1 MPTLLTACDPLTMHT
16 PPHLGFFDPPAPRT
30 TLINGVSQDSGLCH
44 LIRVSADSVCVP
56 HGKYSR
62 YLSVILHINPTGL
75 EMSQTVTLVGPES
88 PVHDLLEK
96 LPSSGHLYF
105 EHRVV

>member
-1 MPTLLTACDPLTMHT
+1 
-16 PPHLGFFDPPAPRT
+16 
-30 TLINGVSQDSGLCH
+30 
-44 LIRVSADSVCVP
+44 
-56 HGKYSR
+56 
-62 YLSVILHINPTGL
+62 
-75 EMSQTVTLVGPES
+75 MSQTVTLVGPES

>member
-30 TLINGVSQDSGLCH
+30 TLINGVSRDSGLCH
-44 LIRVSADSVCVP
+44 LIRVSADSARVP
-56 HGKYSR
+56 HGKYCR

-75 EMSQTVTLVGPES
+75 EMSRTVTLVG
-88 PVHDLLEK
+88 L
-96 LPSSGHLYF
+96 
-105 EHRVV
+105 